1 MGPTVAGLVVA
12 QTVSEPVEPAQT
24 VSELVVA
31 ARRPPAVAGVQPD
44 VVRPCTQR
52 ALRRVPVECTRHS
65 GPGKLVGYTLSG
77 IRRRSDQQP
86 SSRVERSQ
94 RAALAH
100 TRRKTSRMG
109 CICKC
114 FCFKSF
120 RLEGNCFLLKLKESY
135 SMRLSPFTGATE
147 VAGTGTLPIY

>member
-1 MGPTVAGLVVA
+1 
-12 QTVSEPVEPAQT
+12 
-24 VSELVVA
+24 
-31 ARRPPAVAGVQPD
+31 
-44 VVRPCTQR
+44 
-52 ALRRVPVECTRHS
+52 
-65 GPGKLVGYTLSG
+65 
-77 IRRRSDQQP
+77 
-86 SSRVERSQ
+86 
-94 RAALAH
+94 
-100 TRRKTSRMG
+100 MG